1 MTVLVDWQ
9 IRKLC
14 EEGMVDPFDPALV
27 NPASL
32 DIRIGS
38 APLLVAAKLAN
49 TDWLELPLS
58 SYTKEYPFLLAP
70 DEFVLVPSLETINI
84 PTFLCAQFRLK
95 SSRGRE
101 GYEHLEAGFCDPG
114 WSGSHLTMEIKNFH
128 PFKNLP
134 LYPGLRIGQL
144 VFSRLDAE
152 PEQHYG
158 LTGRYNNDKGAQQ
171 SKG

>member
-1 MTVLVDWQ
+1 MSVLVDWQ

-14 EEGMVDPFDPALV
+14 EEGMVDPFDPKLV

-32 DIRIGS
+32 DLRIGFS
-38 APLLVAAKLAN
+38 LKLPIRPWEYKSIDLSPFSQENPYMLAPLG
-49 TDWLELPLS
+49 
-58 SYTKEYPFLLAP
+58 
-70 DEFVLVPSLETINI
+70 FVLAASLEVINLPANLI
-84 PTFLCAQFRLK
+84 AQFFLK

-101 GYEHLEAGFCDPG
+101 GYEHLKAGLCDPG
-114 WSGSHLTMEIKNFH
+114 WNGSHLTMELFNVQGFYA
-128 PFKNLP
+128 LP

-158 LTGRYNNDKGAQQ
+158 VTGRYNNDKGAQE